1 MKWVALTFF
10 FIPLLTFAQA
20 FNAGFV
26 QGLWYSEETFFA
38 EEPIRVYVAIRNNTG
53 EDLTGVVEFFDNE
66 KRIGKST
73 VSALDGRIIES
84 WVDWTPS
91 YGEHTIS
98 AEIVEMELHSV
109 GAETETIEV
118 RSAVAE
124 DVLFVDRDT
133 DGDGVGDQDDR
144 DDDGDGVSDRV
155 EQKNG
160 TDPLEYDEP
169 LAEPEEDRTS
179 SNETNETDDGAAT
192 DEPVGLEQ
200 YLTPSRADH
209 MLSSVTGYTQE
220 LKAKLDDYRQA
231 RAAKNSETTEPEEI
245 TVNADGFGE
254 ITRTDNND
262 TKREKPAVEKPDGF
276 IGDLFGFIGSIFG
289 GIYTGVLAV
298 LSWTLAYPILIQ
310 LILLFG
316 ILFVLYKVAKRLGGR
331 PV

>member
-10 FIPLLTFAQA
+10 FIPLLTLAQA

-38 EEPIRVYVAIRNNTG
+38 EEPVRVYVAIRNNTG

-91 YGEHTIS
+91 YGDHTIT
-98 AEIVEMELHSV
+98 AEIVKMELHSV
-109 GAETETIEV
+109 GAETETIVV
-118 RSAVAE
+118 RSALAE

-160 TDPLEYDEP
+160 TNPLVYDEP
-169 LAEPEEDRTS
+169 AAEPAEDRDTG
-179 SNETNETDDGAAT
+179 NETNETSDSAAT
-192 DEPVGLEQ
+192 DEPIGLEQ

-209 MLSSVTGYTQE
+209 MLSSVTSYTQE
-220 LKAKLDDYRQA
+220 LKARLDGYRQT
-231 RAAKNSETTEPEEI
+231 RAEQNSETVDSEGV

-254 ITRTDNND
+254 ITRTNSDD
-262 TKREKPAVEKPDGF
+262 TKREKPTTEKPDGF
-276 IGDLFGFIGSIFG
+276 MGDLFGFIASIFNG
-289 GIYTGVLAV
+289 MYTGVLAV

-310 LILLFG
+310 LMLLFG
-316 ILFVLYKVAKRLGGR
+316 ILFMLYKVAKRIGGR